1 MMNLRTTVVAL
12 ALCLTPVIAFGADA
26 APAKAPAS
34 SAATVKKT
42 SAKKGTHHGRRAAK
56 RVEAKKAQ

>member
-1 MMNLRTTVVAL
+1 MMNLRTMVAAL

-26 APAKAPAS
+26 APAKAQAS
-34 SAATVKKT
+34 STATVKRT
-42 SAKKGTHHGRRAAK
+42 STKKVTHHARAAK